1 MVIQAL
7 ASRLA
12 WYFSYYA
19 DNPNTLVLLA
29 NNLYA
34 LATGFPIV
42 QYSQQIGHETA
53 HSQDTDSPIE
63 SQMHSMT
70 GDFEDDISKAEA
82 TKRGQEFGWKNI
94 FKAAESGTPDQYE
107 KDSKEDKAFGVGIY
121 ALQDSKSI

>member
-12 WYFSYYA
+12 WYSSYYA

-34 LATGFPIV
+34 LATGLPIV

-53 HSQDTDSPIE
+53 H